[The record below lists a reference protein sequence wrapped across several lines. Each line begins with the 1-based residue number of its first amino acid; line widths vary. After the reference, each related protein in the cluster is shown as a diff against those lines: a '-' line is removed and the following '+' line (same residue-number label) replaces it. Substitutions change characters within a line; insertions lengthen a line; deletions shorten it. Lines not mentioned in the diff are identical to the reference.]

1 MTGLFKR
8 TRELIKSPTGVDKRQ
23 AIMSAALSTQVTHLM
38 NDGWVPKAIA
48 AYVDEIVNDEQLNDQ
63 TMNRILSENWIEAH
77 RIGSSLFT
85 TMFTAGFHR
94 GGVPAADRL
103 EMLYELFGMTVSSTN
118 FVRMSRLGD
127 WYSRDKIKD
136 EDLYY
141 FHLETITDVQD
152 YFEFIKQI
160 AFMVRLKHH
169 AWNGIRSKYE
179 TSRQLS
185 TIMDNQLR
193 YYLSKPV
200 VDFILRNDWYQTDV
214 AEGILQLTGIPV
226 SYPNVDFHNRGVI
239 DKDNVKVTLPGYHLE
254 LIFNNQGQLVS
265 MWQALEAHQT
275 VNERGV
281 LEFSESPEDYSL
293 AELQMIA
300 NTESTN
306 YANAGGQIHQSL
318 DVKPANRHAGLESD
332 LRNYAKNQF

>member
-1 MTGLFKR
+1 M
-8 TRELIKSPTGVDKRQ
+8 
-23 AIMSAALSTQVTHLM
+23 
-38 NDGWVPKAIA
+38 
-48 AYVDEIVNDEQLNDQ
+48 
-63 TMNRILSENWIEAH
+63 
-77 RIGSSLFT
+77 
-85 TMFTAGFHR
+85 
-94 GGVPAADRL
+94 
-103 EMLYELFGMTVSSTN
+103 
-118 FVRMSRLGD
+118 
-127 WYSRDKIKD
+127 
-136 EDLYY
+136 
-141 FHLETITDVQD
+141 
-152 YFEFIKQI
+152 
-160 AFMVRLKHH
+160 
-169 AWNGIRSKYE
+169 
-179 TSRQLS
+179 
-185 TIMDNQLR
+185 
-193 YYLSKPV
+193 
-200 VDFILRNDWYQTDV
+200 
-214 AEGILQLTGIPV
+214 
-226 SYPNVDFHNRGVI
+226 DFHNRGVI